1 MSSSYKNSN
10 SLSPDDRNGFDS
22 CTGNHDDNPT
32 NVCKA
37 HIEVRPSRTNNGNM
51 ISLLN
56 ANAPSFIPCGNQVS
70 YYKSSGLYV
79 YPPDE

>member
-1 MSSSYKNSN
+1 MSFSYKNSN
-10 SLSPDDRNGFDS
+10 SLSPDDRNAFNS

-56 ANAPSFIPCGNQVS
+56 ANAPSFIPCETTYTAV
-70 YYKSSGLYV
+70 L
-79 YPPDE
+79 